1 MQRGQCTGVS
11 RGGTHVPMG
20 VYNSL
25 RLLGPRGLSGL
36 SGLNGLALNGLGR
49 WLSFKK
55 NVVGVNEIFRSI
67 GRQKNFVCVKAMVVW
82 LWWWSGGPDTP
93 GRITGIVV
101 LSTFQTQQTHAQSG
115 YKGWWHSMVQRIMA
129 NGQRRG
135 RFGQKIKIFLF
146 IIFVKFVVEFRVL
159 HGCLCCCEVV
169 TTDAKSV
176 SRCWLGKNF
185 FAN

>member
-1 MQRGQCTGVS
+1 MGGGRGRWALTCNVVSRGHVGVGMPRGQCTGVS

-115 YKGWWHSMVQRIMA
+115 YKGWWH
-129 NGQRRG
+129 
-135 RFGQKIKIFLF
+135 
-146 IIFVKFVVEFRVL
+146 
-159 HGCLCCCEVV
+159 
-169 TTDAKSV
+169 
-176 SRCWLGKNF
+176 
-185 FAN
+185 